1 MKLTFHKLEIK
12 IMSGSI
18 LVLKILEN
26 MEIVENPSCQKKKK
40 VVR

>member
-1 MKLTFHKLEIK
+1 MKLTYHKLEIK

-26 MEIVENPSCQKKKK
+26 MEIIEIPPCQENKK